1 MAKYKSYNMIRT
13 GLILMCILYN
23 FGAYSQ
29 SKKAN
34 TTKLD
39 QPKLVVGIVVD
50 QMRYD
55 FLYRYYDRL
64 SENGFKRLINGG
76 VNCINNHY
84 NYTPTN
90 TGPGHATIYAGSPP
104 AINGIAGNDWY
115 ERSLGKNIYCTQ
127 DSSVSGVGST
137 GEAGEM
143 SPRNLKVTSIAD
155 QVKLASGNK
164 SKIIGI
170 ALKDRGAILPA
181 GHSADAAY
189 WHDNGTGNF
198 SSSTYYMEKLPQ
210 WVEDFNKLNYSEKY
224 LNTTWETLYPI
235 NSYTQSDIDNQPFE
249 NTLKGEDKPIF
260 PHKYIAG
267 KKYKY
272 DNIRTSPFGNTMT
285 ADFAVAAIKG
295 EQLGKHSA
303 TDFLAVSFSSTDYIG
318 HSFGPN
324 SIESEDAYLRL
335 DKDFE
340 KLLNTLDAEV
350 GKDNYLLFLTADH
363 GICDVPGHSHYYKLP
378 GKVLDKSIFYK
389 KINDHLNA
397 ALGEGK
403 YLIEYEDYQY
413 FVNFD
418 LLKEKKIEYKDFF
431 EVFKAGMMSNEG
443 IAQIIDLHN
452 IGDAMF
458 PNFFLN
464 KIKNGINPKRSGDIL
479 VIQEPGWISSYTTG
493 TSHGS
498 LYEYDTHVPLIFYG
512 WGLKPAEIVA
522 PVEITDI
529 APTVAALLHILA
541 PTGNIGNPIEGV
553 VRQK

>member
-1 MAKYKSYNMIRT
+1 MLRATTIWICLLCTCTLSFAQN
-13 GLILMCILYN
+13 
-23 FGAYSQ
+23 
-29 SKKAN
+29 KKPAAGRAG
-34 TTKLD
+34 

-64 SENGFKRLINGG
+64 SENGFKRLITGG

-90 TGPGHATIYAGSPP
+90 TGPGHATIYAGAPP
-104 AINGIAGNDWY
+104 AISGIAGNDWY
-115 ERSLGKNIYCTQ
+115 ERSLGKNVYCTE
-127 DSSVSGVGST
+127 DRTVEGVGST
-137 GEAGEM
+137 GEAGMM

-155 QVKLASGNK
+155 QVKLATGNQ
-164 SKIIGI
+164 SKVIGI

-198 SSSTYYMEKLPQ
+198 SSSTYYMKQLPA

-224 LNTTWETLYPI
+224 LNSTWETLYPI
-235 NSYTQSDIDNQPFE
+235 NTYTQSDIDNQPYE
-249 NTLKGEDKPIF
+249 NPLKGEALPVF
-260 PHKYIAG
+260 PHRFTAG
-267 KKYKY
+267 SKNRY

-295 EQLGKHSA
+295 EKLGKHDV

-335 DKDFE
+335 DKDIE
-340 KLLNTLDAEV
+340 KIMNTLDTEV

-363 GICDVPGHSHYYKLP
+363 GICDIPGHSHYYKLP
-378 GKVLDKSIFYK
+378 GKVLEKPIFYK
-389 KINDHLNA
+389 KINDFLNA
-397 ALGEGK
+397 RFGEGR
-403 YLIEYEDYQY
+403 YLMEYEDYQY
-413 FVNFD
+413 IVDMD
-418 LLKEKKIEYKDFF
+418 LLRKNNISWEIFFSAFKE
-431 EVFKAGMMSNEG
+431 GMMQNEG
-443 IAQIIDLHN
+443 IAQVVDLHN
-452 IGDAMF
+452 ISNTMF
-458 PNFFLN
+458 PDFFIR
-464 KIKNGINPKRSGDIL
+464 KIKNGIHPKRSGDIL
-479 VIQEPGWISSYTTG
+479 IIQEPGWISTYTTG

-512 WGLKPAEIVA
+512 WGLKAREVVT

-529 APTVAALLHILA
+529 APTIAALLHIMA
-541 PTGNIGNPIEGV
+541 PTGNIGQPIREV
-553 VRQK
+553 IEQKR